1 MENLRKD
8 LISVKKRWGVTKVT
22 KGDLELARKNVTA
35 LTEKHFRRLREL
47 AGEPD
52 STASQ
57 H

>member
-52 STASQ
+52 SMASQ